1 MLYTNQEFFSMN
13 QSEQFPEPTDN
24 LQEISRQIMTL
35 VDGSGAD
42 HLRLEISEWH
52 GGRWRRTGLLAM
64 PINGESRLEIVL
76 LKEAGSFLEAF
87 ETAAVL
93 PEPIG
98 VKYVSAPAGVN
109 VRSGPTTGHEILTRV
124 PQGERVELLKE
135 GEWDLIRTGNITGY
149 VFSELLSKKDP
160 FEPAKPDEAFKFQFW
175 PTLYKEVTQHF
186 GENPDL
192 YKEVSNGFLPAHE
205 GIDLKAPMNTPYFAV
220 APGTV
225 SSVSDKNWA
234 GEASPYGWHV
244 VVNHG
249 GGYSTLYAHARADI
263 PVKAGDQVTPGQ
275 VLAYSGNTGYS
286 SGPHLHLT
294 LKKSGTTLPG
304 WPPDYIDPWPFL
316 EPLYNEVAAPA
327 GNLREGFLFAQG
339 MDKRGSDMAIA
350 KLNLN
355 MREEPDSDSR
365 LLAVVPQGSAVRIL
379 NEALQ
384 NGYYFSEAAVID
396 EAQPK
401 KVLDLPQPESF
412 DVLEYIKGDGRQ
424 YEVRNAFESQER
436 FQVREDGLTFYLV
449 KNTHWE
455 KFFYDNDFVYR
466 DIDTSPGSG
475 RYYRLTDPDRQFGSR
490 WLRRKMAPGQTY
502 TQPRRVQFYN
512 AADGS
517 PSAANSGN
525 VIDTIKLVAHH
536 DRYKFQTGIEMEDV
550 LEFHWVVNETDH
562 TPREKYFYARGLG
575 MAGWARGHQDPNTP
589 AWSAV
594 SEIHEKGTRDPFK
607 REKIVII

>member
-1 MLYTNQEFFSMN
+1 MN
-13 QSEQFPEPTDN
+13 QDDQLPESPDS
-24 LQEISRQIMTL
+24 LHEISRQILTL
-35 VDGSGAD
+35 ADGSGAD
-42 HLRLEISEWH
+42 NVRLEISEWRD
-52 GGRWRRTGLLAM
+52 GRWRRTGLLAL

-76 LKEAGSFLEAF
+76 LKGPPTFFEAF
-87 ETAAVL
+87 EAAAVL

-98 VKYVSAPAGVN
+98 VKYVNAPAGVN
-109 VRSGPTTGHEILTRV
+109 VRSGPTTGHKVLTSI
-124 PQGERVELLKE
+124 PYGQQVELLKE
-135 GEWDLIRTGNITGY
+135 GEWDLIRAGNITGY
-149 VFSELLSKKDP
+149 VFSELLSDKDP
-160 FEPAKPDEAFKFQFW
+160 FALDLPDGAFKFEFW

-192 YKEVSNGFLPAHE
+192 YSEISDGFLPAHE
-205 GIDLKAPMNTPYFAV
+205 GIDLKAPMNTPYFAI
-220 APGTV
+220 APGRVT
-225 SSVSDKNWA
+225 SVSDKNWA

-263 PVKAGDQVTPGQ
+263 PVKVGDQVTPGQ
-275 VLAYSGNTGYS
+275 VLAYSGNTGFS

-304 WPPDYIDPWPFL
+304 WPPDYIDPWPLL

-327 GNLREGFLFAQG
+327 GNLREGYLFAQG
-339 MDKRGSDMAIA
+339 LDKRGSDMAIA

-355 MREEPDSDSR
+355 MRQEPDSASP
-365 LLAVVPQGSAVRIL
+365 LLAVVSQGSTVRIL
-379 NEALQ
+379 NEQLQ
-384 NGYYFSEAAVID
+384 NGYYFSEAAVIE
-396 EAQPK
+396 EAQPR
-401 KVLDLPQPESF
+401 KVLDLPQVESF
-412 DVLEYIKGDGRQ
+412 DVLDYVKGDGRQ
-424 YEVRNAFESQER
+424 YEVRNATAGQER
-436 FQVREDGLTFYLV
+436 FQIREDGLTFYLV
-449 KNTHWE
+449 KNHHWE
-455 KFFYDNDFVYR
+455 KFFYDNDFIYR
-466 DIDTSPGSG
+466 DIDTSPGNG

-525 VIDTIKLVAHH
+525 VIDTIMLVAHH
-536 DRYKFQTGIEMEDV
+536 DRYQFQTGVEMEDV
-550 LEFHWVVNETDH
+550 LEFHWVMNENDH

-575 MAGWARGHQDPNTP
+575 MVGWARGHQDPNTP

-594 SEIHEKGTRDPFK
+594 AEIHKKGTRDPFE
-607 REKIVII
+607 REEVVIV